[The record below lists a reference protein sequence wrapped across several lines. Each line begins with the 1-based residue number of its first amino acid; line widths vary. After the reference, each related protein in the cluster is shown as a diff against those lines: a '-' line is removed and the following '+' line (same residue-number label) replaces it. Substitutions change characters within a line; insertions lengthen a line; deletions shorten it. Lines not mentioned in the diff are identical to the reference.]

1 MPSRPE
7 ATGTASVVS
16 RASEGSR
23 RRVWLTGSRAGIPY
37 RRGYLLHGAPGSG
50 KSSFITA
57 LAGALDQGICLL
69 NLSERGLTDSK
80 LTHLLAHLPDSSLLL
95 LEDIDAAFHGRAAPA
110 SEDGFVPGVT
120 FSGLLN
126 ALDGVASAE
135 SRVVF
140 MTTNH
145 VERLD
150 PALIRPGRVDL
161 ALELGDADG
170 HQVRELL
177 RRFYGPQ
184 QATSEATR
192 SQQSAPTEHSH
203 VLSDSE
209 LSRLG
214 DLLAT
219 AVEQE
224 TARRRALLGLDA
236 SGRPPLAALAARTNA
251 HPPAAQGGVSMA
263 ELQGLF
269 IRFPEA
275 PGEAIRVFEE
285 ESEAARTQAAAMMAA
300 QRAEQGQPEQ

>member
-1 MPSRPE
+1 MPSRLE
-7 ATGTASVVS
+7 ETGTASVVS
-16 RASEGSR
+16 CWHASRDEPS
-23 RRVWLTGSRAGIPY
+23 TDCYTGIPY

-80 LTHLLAHLPDSSLLL
+80 LTHLLAHLPDASLLL
-95 LEDIDAAFHGRAAPA
+95 LEDIDAAFHGRSAPA

-184 QATSEATR
+184 QASRDASRVEEK
-192 SQQSAPTEHSH
+192 APIEHSH
-203 VLSDSE
+203 ALSDAE

-214 DLLAT
+214 DQLAT

-224 TARRRALLGLDA
+224 TARRRTLLGLDA
-236 SGRPPLAALAARTNA
+236 SGRPPRAALGARTNA

-269 IRFPEA
+269 IRFPET
-275 PGEAIRVFEE
+275 PDEAIRVFTE
-285 ESEAARTQAAAMMAA
+285 ESEIARQQAAAMMAA
-300 QRAEQGQPEQ
+300 QRAEQGQAGQ